1 MAAVEKVPEADWM
14 PFGAG
19 GNRIPREV
27 DSEDEA
33 IAEAP
38 FVSNEIGYSK
48 REGIIR
54 YIAIRRALPD
64 ALGVYDDES
73 PHRPDKPA
81 HAIRVLIT
89 NNPALGEGRADG
101 LGPEPMAAQPALKLL
116 NGRCGDAEQAHDA
129 LKNGLAGGTMPSG
142 RFGANAAWWM
152 CAVPA
157 FNLHALTAW
166 WTLGE
171 DLARGRLQ
179 ADPAGPPDPR
189 WPPGRAWPPVDPQAA
204 QSRDGRTA
212 GSAPVPGRT
221 IYRARLALGV
231 PSSTPIRRKLR
242 ASARGMSGP
251 MAFSLLWGECRF
263 FRLSCN

>member
-1 MAAVEKVPEADWM
+1 MRSGSATGRSCTGGVAAFRGDRLRDFGGTLEGADGGGGEGSEGRLDAFRCRKKEDPE
-14 PFGAG
+14 G
-19 GNRIPREV
+19 GGEPVLVEV
-27 DSEDEA
+27 DSEDAA
-33 IAEAP
+33 IAEVP
-38 FVSNEIGYSK
+38 FVSNETGYGK

-54 YIAIRRALPD
+54 YIAIRRASPD

-101 LGPEPMAAQPALKLL
+101 LGPEPMAAQPVLKLL

-179 ADPAGPPDPR
+179 ADPA
-189 WPPGRAWPPVDPQAA
+189 A
-204 QSRDGRTA
+204 
-212 GSAPVPGRT
+212 
-221 IYRARLALGV
+221 
-231 PSSTPIRRKLR
+231 
-242 ASARGMSGP
+242 SGP
-251 MAFSLLWGECRF
+251 GGLSLPH
-263 FRLSCN
+263 N